1 MIRSTG
7 AVVAELAKLNPMPIE
22 SNQTASD
29 SSARSP
35 RDWWDVEDELLLE
48 RILATPRSGG
58 DQIIGISSRPKSQP
72 GYLRPRAWA
81 VIGVAVLLALV
92 STVALWP
99 TSGSG
104 SRSQQSV
111 TPSTKPRPAPT
122 SPGPEWRLAAYLS
135 GIQFQTATG
144 TPGAVVGAVCN
155 GLPTCFLSTGYGLD
169 YGGGGGM
176 YVSHDSGHSW
186 QPTTLPP
193 NVAITTLASCASSTW
208 CAAGAGTLDPSTG
221 DPAAKKPSRD
231 PELMVT
237 TDAGATWTT
246 HPVPIPVNV
255 QQLPAYNGL
264 PAETTY
270 WPGQID
276 AVSCSSPGVCNV
288 VGHVERNSDVS
299 GPASDALVFLHTDDG
314 GATWSSTVLPE
325 TTDEL
330 PLQVVM
336 ASGSSVSMSCPTANN
351 CIVLGTLLN
360 IVATGVVD
368 AWQTVD
374 GGKTWTEHRIPN
386 VSNPVSDLSC
396 PTANDCWAGPATT
409 STPTFGN
416 SLLHSSDGGTTW
428 SQVPLGPGVG
438 GDWLSCT
445 SATVCYLAG
454 SGIEQTTDE
463 GATWTQMTLPLGV
476 GDVLQISCIAEGSC
490 IAIANPSVATPG
502 SINQYNGG
510 SLILTTKPSGQT

>member
-1 MIRSTG
+1 MIRSTD
-7 AVVAELAKLNPMPIE
+7 AVLVELSNLNPHPSE
-22 SNQTASD
+22 TRD
-29 SSARSP
+29 SSGDSTARPP
-35 RDWWDVEDELLLE
+35 RDWWDVNNELLLE
-48 RILATPRSGG
+48 RILATPRNGG
-58 DQIIGISSRPKSQP
+58 EQIIGIGFKQKSWTGLLRPK
-72 GYLRPRAWA
+72 GWA
-81 VIGVAVLLALV
+81 VIGIVVLLALV
-92 STVALWP
+92 STVALWATSGTGSRPQESVKPPTTP
-99 TSGSG
+99 TSVPS
-104 SRSQQSV
+104 SHPSQ
-111 TPSTKPRPAPT
+111 
-122 SPGPEWRLAAYLS
+122 WRLAAYLS
-135 GIQFQTATG
+135 GVQFQPATG

-186 QPTTLPP
+186 QPSTLPP
-193 NVAITTLASCASSTW
+193 NVAITTLASCVSSTW
-208 CAAGAGTLDPSTG
+208 CAAGAGTLDTSTG

-237 TDAGATWTT
+237 TDAGTTWTT
-246 HPVPIPVNV
+246 HAVPIPVNV

-270 WPGQID
+270 WPGQVD

-299 GPASDALVFLHTDDG
+299 GPASDALVFLHTDNS

-336 ASGSSVSMSCPTANN
+336 ASGSSVSMSCPSAND
-351 CIVLGTLLN
+351 CVVLGTLLN

-368 AWQTVD
+368 AWRTVD
-374 GGKTWTEHRIPN
+374 GGKSWTEHRIQN
-386 VSNPVSDLSC
+386 GSNPVADLSC
-396 PTANDCWAGPATT
+396 PTVSDCWAGPTT
-409 STPTFGN
+409 ATPTSES

-428 SQVPLGPGVG
+428 AEVPLSPGIG

-445 SATVCYLAG
+445 SGTVCYLAG
-454 SGIEQTTDE
+454 SGINETTDG
-463 GATWTQMTLPLGV
+463 GATWQQMTLPQGT
-476 GDVLQISCIAEGSC
+476 GSVLQISCTTEGSC
-490 IAIANPSVATPG
+490 VAVANPSVSTPG
-502 SINQYNGG
+502 SLNQYNGG
-510 SLILTTKPSGQT
+510 SLILTTNPGGQQ